1 MSPKLKILCFIS
13 YYYPGYKAGGPL
25 RTIVNMVEQLSDEFE
40 FWIVTRDRDLGDA
53 SPYENV
59 LLNQWVDIDKAK
71 VFYATPENLT
81 FWNLLRLSRQT
92 PCDVLYLNSF
102 FDIDFTI
109 KLLLGRKLGMFKKI
123 PVIVAPRGEFSLG
136 ALLIKPLKKKIF
148 MKAASWLGL
157 YNGVVWQASTKFEKE
172 DILKNVETDLK
183 RVIIAIDLPSK
194 NSTAIIEQK
203 NIKKNGSLKV
213 VFLSRIS
220 PMKNL
225 DYALKVLQNVQYP
238 VCFDI
243 YGPVEDL
250 EYWSL
255 CKELIKK
262 MPNNVVVNYH
272 GSVKPEEVST
282 IFSSQDL
289 FFFPTRGE
297 NYGHVIAESLLVGT
311 PVLLS
316 DQTPWRNLEKDSL
329 GLDLSLSDNNG
340 FADAIEYY
348 CNLKVEER
356 VKLREKIQ
364 INAYERIF
372 NAKDI
377 EANKELFLFAIND
390 FNVK

>member
-1 MSPKLKILCFIS
+1 MKKILIFAPYFI
-13 YYYPGYKAGGPL
+13 PAFKAGGPVKSIKNIIEL
-25 RTIVNMVEQLSDEFE
+25 LGDEFE
-40 FWIVTRDRDLGDA
+40 FLIVTRDRDIGDTD
-53 SPYENV
+53 SYKNIST
-59 LLNQWVDIDKAK
+59 NQWVAYDKVK
-71 VFYATPENLT
+71 VFYLPPKNLT
-81 FWNLLRLSRQT
+81 LLDFSRLIKDSS
-92 PCDVLYLNSF
+92 CDVLYLNSF
-102 FDIDFTI
+102 FDKNFTI
-109 KLLLGRKLGMFKKI
+109 KVLLAHKIFVFKKVPI
-123 PVIVAPRGEFSLG
+123 ILAPRGEFSIG
-136 ALLIKPLKKKIF
+136 ALQIETRKKQLFIWG
-148 MKAASWLGL
+148 ATLLGL
-157 YNGVVWQASTKFEKE
+157 YKNIVWHASTGLEKK
-172 DILKNVETDLK
+172 DILSVFSVNASQVRIAKN
-183 RVIIAIDLPSK
+183 LPSK
-194 NSTAIIEQK
+194 LKIPD
-203 NIKKNGSLKV
+203 IKKSYLVPSDNALKII
-213 VFLSRIS
+213 FLSRIS
-220 PMKNL
+220 QKKNL
-225 DYALKVLQNVQYP
+225 DYALRVLQNIQSP

-329 GLDLSLSDNNG
+329 GLDLSLSDNNS